1 MRDIHPSQ
9 VVSLIQQMFPDSS
22 RQERN
27 PAAPKFILEP
37 AAAPRVSAIVEIAKA
52 IPEHLLTI
60 EGDAHTLFITSLKVL
75 ESWASNGGWGQNLFR
90 IQGLSQDNPLTTV
103 LKTLRECP
111 DEYPSPATSTLAFI
125 HDDDLR
131 TSLRLDLYAT
141 EQAINNGE
149 WKAATVLGGAVVE
162 ALLLWKLST
171 LQPIEVQNALEAL
184 KSESNSGKLKP
195 VEKLDSWDLW
205 QYIKVASHLRLISE
219 QGQAQANLAKDF
231 RNFIHPGKSIRTKE
245 KCTRSTALMVLGT
258 AIRIIDEFTPASKTD
273 KLSRQRP

>member
-1 MRDIHPSQ
+1 MRHILPSQ
-9 VVSLIQQMFPDSS
+9 VVSLVEQMFPDSS

-37 AAAPRVSAIVEIAKA
+37 GAAPRVSAIVEMTKA

-60 EGDAHTLFITSLKVL
+60 EGDAHTHFITSLKVL

-103 LKTLRECP
+103 LKMLRECP

-125 HDDDLR
+125 GDDDLR

-141 EQAINNGE
+141 EQAVNNGE

-162 ALLLWKLST
+162 ALLLWKLRTRLPSD
-171 LQPIEVQNALEAL
+171 VQNALEAM
-184 KSESNSGKLKP
+184 KSESNSGRLKP
-195 VEKLDSWDLW
+195 LEKLIVGTSGN
-205 QYIKVASHLRLISE
+205 ISRW
-219 QGQAQANLAKDF
+219 LATF
-231 RNFIHPGKSIRTKE
+231 
-245 KCTRSTALMVLGT
+245 A
-258 AIRIIDEFTPASKTD
+258 
-273 KLSRQRP
+273 